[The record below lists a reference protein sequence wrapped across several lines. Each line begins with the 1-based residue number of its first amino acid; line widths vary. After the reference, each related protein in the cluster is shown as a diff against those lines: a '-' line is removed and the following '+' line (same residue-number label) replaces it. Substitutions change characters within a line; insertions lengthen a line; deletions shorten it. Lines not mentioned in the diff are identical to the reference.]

1 MAFNVSVEELKS
13 FHIIDQELYARFTT
27 ELHHNPNE
35 VMQVMSFWLWL
46 EEAGYPSIIEV
57 LRSLSDDAINAVYEE
72 AITCL
77 RCMESDNPPS
87 EGTSDGDSIPITYNS
102 LLNGEVSLAILYE
115 NRALVLDGLSKIL
128 AQVCTQV
135 FEDIG
140 QDEAQTNL
148 GPTVDPF
155 LKQFRLG
162 GQGRIVVQQNERPGG
177 QLRMPNIPFIRY
189 GLHPAFRPLLHFN
202 GIGAMPIQG
211 QPIVPS
217 SFLGFGLKGPA
228 PEPTVESNFEVGE
241 SSNQAFNTQAQ
252 SRSPNAYVPPEGR
265 GLFMTF
271 SRGYAITEE
280 ELSTY
285 LLRTYGDVVERIHM
299 ENPQTAGAQ
308 PMYAIVAFRSR
319 AIVNNILNGR
329 PRFMFKIK
337 GKHHPFL
344 PRIFVNF
351 SGSNHLLSASPC
363 LVIGFKRNSLLSYG
377 CQAVNVKGVGGDFL
391 DEASVIG
398 NQNGLSTFRTL
409 DAEITQ
415 ETIDFFV
422 SDAEGD
428 PDCPT
433 DGFSSIEH
441 ALNTLR
447 QGKFVIAVDDENDDV
462 EGNLIMAASLTNPQA
477 MSFMVKHGSGIISV
491 GMKETDLERL
501 DLPLMSPSSRDEDP
515 SAPANTIPVDAK
527 VGVSTGVSAAD
538 RAQTVLA
545 LSSSHT
551 RPEDFRRPGHVF
563 PLKYRNGGVLS
574 RVGHTEASVDLVSLA
589 GLPPISVFSAIVDAE
604 DGSIASFPYLR
615 KMALDFCLPIVSI
628 SDLIRYRRKREKL
641 VERTAV
647 SRLPTKWGQ
656 FEAYSYRSKLDGTE
670 HVALVKGS
678 IGNGQDILV
687 RVHSECLTGDIFGSA
702 RCDCGNQLAL
712 AMQLIEQAGRG
723 VVVYLRGHEGRGI
736 GLGHKLQAYN
746 LQDRGH
752 DTVEAN
758 IELGFAADARD
769 YGIGAQILRD
779 LGARTMRLM
788 TNNPAKFTGLKGYGL
803 AVVGRV
809 PVLSPI
815 TEENKRYL
823 ETKRTKMGHI
833 YGSDLLSS
841 VAGFDENITD
851 QAGEDKQSG

>member
-1 MAFNVSVEELKS
+1 M
-13 FHIIDQELYARFTT
+13 
-27 ELHHNPNE
+27 
-35 VMQVMSFWLWL
+35 
-46 EEAGYPSIIEV
+46 
-57 LRSLSDDAINAVYEE
+57 
-72 AITCL
+72 
-77 RCMESDNPPS
+77 
-87 EGTSDGDSIPITYNS
+87 
-102 LLNGEVSLAILYE
+102 
-115 NRALVLDGLSKIL
+115 
-128 AQVCTQV
+128 
-135 FEDIG
+135 
-140 QDEAQTNL
+140 
-148 GPTVDPF
+148 
-155 LKQFRLG
+155 
-162 GQGRIVVQQNERPGG
+162 
-177 QLRMPNIPFIRY
+177 
-189 GLHPAFRPLLHFN
+189 
-202 GIGAMPIQG
+202 
-211 QPIVPS
+211 IVPYVC
-217 SFLGFGLKGPA
+217 F
-228 PEPTVESNFEVGE
+228 SN
-241 SSNQAFNTQAQ
+241 
-252 SRSPNAYVPPEGR
+252 
-265 GLFMTF
+265 
-271 SRGYAITEE
+271 
-280 ELSTY
+280 
-285 LLRTYGDVVERIHM
+285 
-299 ENPQTAGAQ
+299 
-308 PMYAIVAFRSR
+308 
-319 AIVNNILNGR
+319 
-329 PRFMFKIK
+329 
-337 GKHHPFL
+337 
-344 PRIFVNF
+344 
-351 SGSNHLLSASPC
+351 NHLLSASRF
-363 LVIGFKRNSLLSYG
+363 LVIGFNRNSLLSYG
-377 CQAVNVKGVGGDFL
+377 CQAVSVNGVGGDFL

-398 NQNGLSTFRTL
+398 NQNGTLSTFRTL

-433 DGFSSIEH
+433 EGFSSIEH

-447 QGKFVIAVDDENDDV
+447 QGKFVIAVDDENEDV
-462 EGNLIMAASLTNPQA
+462 EGNLIMAASLANPQA

-501 DLPLMSPSSRDEDP
+501 NLPLMSPSSTDDP
-515 SAPANTIPVDAK
+515 SAPAYTIPVDAK

-538 RAQTVLA
+538 RAKTVLA

-604 DGSIASFPYLR
+604 DGAIASLPYLR
-615 KMALDFCLPIVSI
+615 KMALDFSLPIVSI

-647 SRLPTKWGQ
+647 SHLPTKWGQ

-670 HVALVKGS
+670 HVALLKGS

-758 IELGFAADARD
+758 LELGFAADARD

-779 LGARTMRLM
+779 LGVRTMRLM

-815 TEENKRYL
+815 TEENKKYL

-833 YGSDLLSS
+833 YGSDLPSS
-841 VAGFDENITD
+841 VAGFDVSITD
-851 QAGEDKQSG
+851 QTGEDKQSG